1 MGRVHR
7 AVPPRGRLNVRVAV
21 LPREEASRVI
31 TNALARAFAAINAT
45 SLVLAVP
52 MLVEFMVTRGI
63 GGYLPIPIVILAV
76 LTGLSIFSAVR
87 PNRTSLILFLV
98 VGSIGAVVFQV
109 FLVGLYPPFLQ
120 EALYVLNRPAVALV
134 LVGIT
139 ASTVRQGFAWSLVGF
154 ALSNVV
160 TLAVA
165 LIAGVPF
172 TPGYGA
178 FLNLI
183 AVTIAY
189 GSLAAIQSS
198 LRKRVPNFDEFEE
211 QTRRIALQEN
221 LGARVTAAVHDTL
234 LNDLSLIINA
244 PDTLDE
250 RMRNRLRADVLT
262 LTSAEWLQESS
273 EVVTDEQDSDLRN
286 RIMRMISD
294 LQWRGL
300 TVHITGS
307 GSGIVRMPDRAP
319 DVLVDAVRA
328 CLENVLQHS
337 GADVA
342 EVDLGYTDRG
352 VTIVVSDHG
361 SGFDPGDVPE
371 DRLGLRTSV
380 VERLRLVGGTAKIW
394 STPGEGTSV
403 VMQVPVS
410 DFVTPHEGMPHGQP

>member
-1 MGRVHR
+1 M
-7 AVPPRGRLNVRVAV
+7 RVAV

-45 SLVLAVP
+45 SLALAVP
-52 MLVEFMVTRGI
+52 MLIEFMVTRRI
-63 GGYLPIPIVILAV
+63 GDYLPIPLFILAV
-76 LTGLSIFSAVR
+76 LIGLSILSAVR
-87 PNRTSLILFLV
+87 PNRTSLVLFLV
-98 VGSIGAVVFQV
+98 TGTIGAIAFQV
-109 FLVGLYPPFLQ
+109 FLLALYPPFAD

-154 ALSNVV
+154 GLS
-160 TLAVA
+160 TAASLAVA
-165 LIAGVPF
+165 LIVGMPF

-178 FLNLI
+178 LLNLI
-183 AVTIAY
+183 AVSIAY
-189 GSLAAIQSS
+189 GSLAAIQAS
-198 LRKRVPNFDEFEE
+198 LRKRVPDFDEFEE
-211 QTRRIALQEN
+211 QTRRVALQEN
-221 LGARVTAAVHDTL
+221 LGARVTAVVHDTL
-234 LNDLSLIINA
+234 LNDLSLVINA
-244 PDTLDE
+244 PDKLDE
-250 RMRNRLRADVLT
+250 RMRARLREDVLT

-286 RIMRMISD
+286 RIMRMITD

-307 GSGIVRMPDRAP
+307 GSGIVRLPDRTP

-337 GADVA
+337 GTAVA
-342 EVDLGYTDRG
+342 EVDLGYTERG
-352 VTIVVSDHG
+352 VTVVVSDHG
-361 SGFDPGDVPE
+361 RGFDPDNIPG
-371 DRLGLRTSV
+371 DRLGLQSSV
-380 VERLRLVGGTAKIW
+380 IERLRSVGGTTRIW

-410 DFVTPHEGMPHGQP
+410 DFVTPHEEMPHGQH